1 MNTRE
6 QLVVLTA
13 MDKVVKERIKQV
25 RAEADESL
33 MEAYEEDGF
42 EKAALK
48 LNGQKVGEHIVT
60 FNKDGYD
67 IVDKTLFGEFA
78 LDYGMATIVKTI
90 KPHMA
95 AKAAEIVEAS
105 VDNPDDFLDF
115 NVVFNPDWELAM
127 ERVGDTVCYM
137 DSGLVVPGVEYRPKT
152 VKGTMVRGCKP
163 EEVMPVVSQMGGVE
177 QLLLG
182 GAE

>member
-6 QLVVLTA
+6 QLALLTA

-60 FNKDGYD
+60 FHKEGFE
-67 IVDKTLFGEFA
+67 IVDEALFAEFA
-78 LDYGMATIVKTI
+78 LTYGMATVEKSI
-90 KPHMA
+90 KPHMM
-95 AKAAEIVEAS
+95 AKAAEVVSEA
-105 VDNPDDFLDF
+105 VDAPEDYIDEKVSFS
-115 NVVFNPDWELAM
+115 PDWELAM
-127 ERVGDTVCYM
+127 ERVGDVVTYM
-137 DSGLVVPGVEYRPKT
+137 DSGLVVPGVEYRPKR

-163 EEVMPVVSQMGGVE
+163 EDVMPAAAQLGGVE
-177 QLLLG
+177 RLLLG

>member
-6 QLVVLTA
+6 QLALLTA

-42 EKAALK
+42 EKAAIK

-60 FNKDGYD
+60 FNKEGYAITD
-67 IVDKTLFGEFA
+67 EALFAEFA
-78 LDYGMATIVKTI
+78 LDYGMATIEKAI
-90 KPHMA
+90 RPHML
-95 AKAAEIVEAS
+95 AKAAAIIEAS
-105 VDNPDDFLDF
+105 VDNPEDFIDEK
-115 NVVFNPDWELAM
+115 VVFSDDWELAM
-127 ERVGDTVCYM
+127 NRVGDSVCYM

-163 EEVMPVVSQMGGVE
+163 EEVMPAVAQLGGIE
-177 QLLLG
+177 RLLLG